1 MITRIILNGFA
12 TYARLATTFAFGLFF
27 TSYVTAKLGL
37 EGFGLVSLAAGTFG
51 ISFAIESGIGHA
63 VSRELAPAFAKR
75 DPKEIKAAFSST
87 FTASCFFGLF
97 GGLVSIVLAY
107 LATKGVIRIPGERM
121 EFIRGLVWLLLSEG
135 AIGVVRSVLSVWH
148 RSAFA
153 SRLIWLDSIY
163 LIIERFGKPLVAYIV
178 LDSAAST
185 AEGLDLIPQL
195 AVGNFIWISAS
206 LVLSSL
212 ISLLLVKQARV
223 LPRWTD
229 FATLRGVLR
238 RIFEALQF
246 AFLSGFTPQLLALVV
261 NATVGLAYN
270 GIWSVVVQVGGWC
283 TLLGEGILR
292 GIDPLMVHLRVEKGE
307 AQVQSALAILS
318 KVQAYAFILVG
329 VLVLSACPK
338 LINLWVG
345 RSWEADEA
353 LASLGMTAEQAV
365 EMASF
370 LIFLQLLALLPRM
383 IFSPLERTLF
393 GFGHMKRYL
402 TQVWLASVVA
412 LVISAP
418 AMQVSGWLGWAPLAV
433 LAANLCTYVI
443 GVYRSSAAIML
454 GESRFEASEVAK
466 KPLVS
471 LLLTWPVAPGLWSW
485 GADFTP
491 VQTLVCVGF
500 HVMYSLIIILILERS
515 LLGEL
520 VGRVRSRAV

>member
-1 MITRIILNGFA
+1 MITRIILNGFS

-37 EGFGLVSLAAGTFG
+37 EGFGLISLAAGTFG

-87 FTASCFFGLF
+87 FTASCLFGLF
-97 GGLVSIVLAY
+97 GGFVSILLAY

-153 SRLIWLDSIY
+153 SRMIWLDSIY

-185 AEGLDLIPQL
+185 AEGLDLIPHL
-195 AVGNFIWISAS
+195 AAGNFIWVSAS

-212 ISLLLVKQARV
+212 ISLLLVKQARF

-307 AQVQSALAILS
+307 AEVKSTLGLLS
-318 KVQAYAFILVG
+318 KVQAYAFILISG
-329 VLVLSACPK
+329 LILSVCPK
-338 LINLWVG
+338 LIYVWVG
-345 RSWEADEA
+345 KSWAEDEA
-353 LASLGMTAEQAV
+353 LKSLGLTVDQAV
-365 EMASF
+365 VFSSL

-383 IFSPLERTLF
+383 IFSPIERTLF
-393 GFGHMKRYL
+393 GFGEMRSYL
-402 TQVWLASVVA
+402 IYVWCASLIAVLICGA
-412 LVISAP
+412 GLHWF
-418 AMQVSGWLGWAPLAV
+418 GWVGWAPLGV
-433 LAANLCTYVI
+433 LGANITTYVF
-443 GVYRSSAAIML
+443 GVYRASMSISNL
-454 GESRFEASEVAK
+454 QIPSRQYVFN
-466 KPLVS
+466 PL
-471 LLLTWPVAPGLWSW
+471 LAMGFTWPVSFLCGQVQLDS
-485 GADFTP
+485 TP
-491 VQTLVCVGF
+491 LYTTLTTAGVFV
-500 HVMYSLIIILILERS
+500 YTLIIITGLEWRLARS
-515 LLGEL
+515 VL
-520 VGRVRSRAV
+520 SRASNHYS